1 MFIGRETE
9 LKRLER
15 MYSSDKLEFA
25 TVYGRR
31 RVGKTT
37 LINHFLEGRRSIF
50 FACQKSSVNEN
61 LIELSA
67 QVSTFLGYG
76 VKFSSFTE
84 AFRAIVRYAMD
95 ERLVFV
101 IDEYPYL
108 AKKDN
113 NAISSIIQNLLDH
126 EAKES
131 KLFLILSGSSVS
143 FMEDEV
149 LGKESPLHGRITA
162 QFLVKPFDYLDSS
175 QFVPSY
181 SCYDKAIVYGITG
194 GIPRYLEL
202 FDDSVSLKE
211 NLLYNIFDSNSVLF
225 NERENYLKEEFSEVS
240 TYSSILNAIAGGC
253 TKVADIASLAGIQV
267 GALPSYLNK
276 LREVGV
282 IDKLVPLGGS
292 EKKGIWRICDLFFR
306 FHSFFVTRNIS
317 TIVSGRMPMAYEKV
331 VAPLLNDY
339 MDKVFEEIVKQY
351 IERHAELPFP
361 LGQVGTWWG
370 GSKSLHKEIEIDIV
384 ATSAV
389 SNDAIIGSVKFRERR
404 TGSHEL
410 DLMRS
415 YSREMGGAGNFL
427 YWFFSKSGFDDDL
440 RKLAENDE
448 NIRLYTIEDIYG
460 SGVAFRNP

>member
-1 MFIGRETE
+1 MFIGREVE
-9 LKRLER
+9 LQRLEK
-15 MYSSDKLEFA
+15 MYKSNKLEFV

-37 LINHFLEGRRSIF
+37 LINHFIKGKRSIF
-50 FACQKSSVNEN
+50 FACQKSSPSEN
-61 LIELSA
+61 LAELSR

-76 VKFSSFTE
+76 VTFPSFTE
-84 AFRAIVRYAMD
+84 AFRAIIRYAID
-95 ERLVFV
+95 ERLLFV

-108 AKKDN
+108 AKKDD
-113 NAISSIIQNLLDH
+113 NAISSIIQNILDH
-126 EAKES
+126 EAKET

-175 QFVPSY
+175 RFVPSY
-181 SCYDKAIVYGITG
+181 SSADKAIVYGVTG

-240 TYSSILNAIAGGC
+240 TYSSILNAIANGC
-253 TKVADIASLAGIQV
+253 TKVTDIASRAGIQT
-267 GALPSYLNK
+267 GALPSYLRK
-276 LREVGV
+276 LKEVGV
-282 IDKLVPLGGS
+282 IDKLVPLGES

-306 FHSFFVTRNIS
+306 FHSFFVSRNIS
-317 TIVSGRMPMAYEKV
+317 TIVSARIGESFDKV
-331 VAPLLNDY
+331 VSPFINDY
-339 MDKVFEEIVKQY
+339 MGKVFEEISKQY
-351 IERHAELPFP
+351 IQRYADLPFP
-361 LGQVGTWWG
+361 LSLVGTWWG
-370 GSKSLHKEIEIDIV
+370 GSRTLHKEIEIDIV
-384 ATSAV
+384 AESAV
-389 SNDAIIGSVKFRERR
+389 SSDKIIGSVKFRERKI
-404 TGSHEL
+404 GSEEL

-427 YWFFSKSGFDDDL
+427 YWFFSKSGFDEDFK
-440 RKLAENDE
+440 KLAKEDKS
-448 NIRLYTIEDIYG
+448 IRLYTIDDLYHK
-460 SGVAFRNP
+460 